1 MLHEKTYRR
10 LNNASL
16 HPQSP
21 KDIHI
26 LVCGTYEYYVTRQ
39 KDSANVMKLKGVEMG
54 RFFWITQV
62 DPNPACPFKSQA
74 KGNSKQTEKEM
85 VR

>member
-1 MLHEKTYRR
+1 MCECLEVLGSVNVTLHE
-10 LNNASL
+10 A
-16 HPQSP
+16 
-21 KDIHI
+21 
-26 LVCGTYEYYVTRQ
+26 